1 MSLRTDSFLFTLLIA
16 GLSTLPPLCIDMNL
30 PAIPALES
38 AFQVA
43 QGQGALTFSL
53 FLLGFSIA
61 PIMGGP
67 LADRYGRRPTLL
79 ISLLFVSLAAF
90 ACMLK
95 ASFHFL
101 LLARLIQGTAAGV
114 CILIPLA
121 VIRDTLS
128 GSAARRKL
136 SGIMLIG
143 GLAPLLA
150 PIIGSVVL
158 TLLGWR
164 AIYGM
169 QGALGVILL
178 VAVFFGLPETLS
190 VERRIPL
197 NPRQLATGYKTI
209 FTDRDFCG
217 LAFPQAFGFGCLF
230 SYIAGSPGFLVEE
243 LHLSEKMYSLVFA
256 GTSAGLVVGSMISGF
271 LGRREVH
278 ARPIIAAD
286 LVGMVLAVC
295 CILFFTWG
303 NGTTSL
309 PQLFPLLLAVMVCF
323 GMMLPNTMSE
333 AVSNWESMA
342 GTASGAIN
350 SLQMFVGAGASA
362 LVSGL
367 AGVLPPGQTMSLSM
381 ACSIFLAAGIYWG
394 LRPKR
399 DFTERLS

>member
-169 QGALGVILL
+169 QGALGVVLL
-178 VAVFFGLPETLS
+178 VAVFFGLPETLPA
-190 VERRIPL
+190 ERRIPL

-217 LAFPQAFGFGCLF
+217 IAFPQAFGFGCLF

-243 LHLSEKMYSLVFA
+243 LHLSEQMYSLVFA

-286 LVGMVLAVC
+286 LAGMVLAVC

-303 NGTTSL
+303 NGTSL

-367 AGVLPPGQTMSLSM
+367 AGALPPGQTMSLSM

-399 DFTERLS
+399 DFTER